1 MLKCILFPCSFHSS
15 YSVPHKMNI
24 IINIYIILSYL
35 SLSGLGIV
43 GLEVEEK
50 LGELAGRAGMV
61 EVGRLAGW

>member
-1 MLKCILFPCSFHSS
+1 
-15 YSVPHKMNI
+15 MNI

-61 EVGRLAGW
+61 EVGGLAGW